1 MSPTGAGYNLPANRR
16 RSRPR
21 FSVQLPLAY
30 AGDVTADGKRFLNI
44 LNEGANAPA
53 LATVVTNWQAVLAR

>member
-1 MSPTGAGYNLPANRR
+1 M
-16 RSRPR
+16 
-21 FSVQLPLAY
+21 QLPLAY

-53 LATVVTNWQAVLAR
+53 PATVVTNWQAVLAR